1 MRNPQEDESCKGVE
15 MVNQD
20 SDYRLHQMQVN
31 GKEDPGAKTGKP
43 SPRKDCTGTVFPLLY
58 DGYLLWFQRTTFL
71 KVQDGCQD
79 LRIGFSMFT
88 IWSNK

>member
-15 MVNQD
+15 MVNQE

-43 SPRKDCTGTVFPLLY
+43 SR
-58 DGYLLWFQRTTFL
+58 R
-71 KVQDGCQD
+71 
-79 LRIGFSMFT
+79 
-88 IWSNK
+88 